1 MQSVGSYLHK
11 QLRPWSDM
19 SSNLTMHKYSRFF
32 TRPELPYYLI
42 IWSTLF
48 LCALGLTMV
57 LSASTVTSLSESG
70 NTYSIFIKQFFF
82 LIIGGFGFYW
92 SHRVRGLIW
101 PKIARYSLSISIII
115 LLLPFIPN
123 LGKNINGNRNWIEIA
138 GFTLQP
144 SEFAKFGLIL
154 WCALQLRKIGDAPS
168 KLKNFLRLLPGLFV
182 IEILILFGNDLG
194 TALLVLIIFVGV
206 LFISGAP
213 MKLFA
218 AIGVF
223 GVVIGSA
230 FVLSSN
236 YRMGRFAALFDPFD
250 ERYYKFAGWQ
260 PAHSIMGLASGGLWG
275 SGLGAS
281 KQKWANLAEAHT
293 DFIFSVIGEELG
305 LLGTLLVLAL
315 YAALIY
321 SILRV
326 ALKTKDDFSR
336 YVTAGV
342 ACWLIAQIT
351 INVGSATSLVPVI
364 GVTLPLISYGG
375 SSLLA
380 NLIAIGYVLGVAR
393 RTPEIADG
401 IKASRLRKMNQ

>member
-1 MQSVGSYLHK
+1 
-11 QLRPWSDM
+11 M
-19 SSNLTMHKYSRFF
+19 SSNLTIKKYTRILA
-32 TRPELPYYLI
+32 RPEIPYYLI
-42 IWSTLF
+42 IWSTVF
-48 LCALGLTMV
+48 LSALGLTMV
-57 LSASTVTSLSESG
+57 LSSSTVTSLQENG
-70 NTYSIFIKQFFF
+70 NAYAIFMRQFFF
-82 LIIGGFGFYW
+82 LGLGSFAFYW
-92 SHRVRGLIW
+92 AFKVQGAVW
-101 PKIARYSLSISIII
+101 PRIARYALSISIVI
-115 LLLPFIPN
+115 LLLPFVPF
-123 LGKNINGNRNWIEIA
+123 LGKNVKGNRNWIEIA

-144 SEFAKFGLIL
+144 SEIAKFLLIL
-154 WCALQLRKIGDAPS
+154 WCALQLRRIGEYAGKKSPFWLIS
-168 KLKNFLRLLPGLFV
+168 PGFAV
-182 IEILILFGNDLG
+182 VEILILFERDLG
-194 TALLVLIIFVGV
+194 TALLVLIIFFGI

-213 MKLFA
+213 IKHFIGMGVVA
-218 AIGVF
+218 AI
-223 GVVIGSA
+223 IGSA

-236 YRMGRFAALFDPFD
+236 YRVSRFAALFDPFD
-250 ERYYKFAGWQ
+250 EKYYKFSGWQ

-305 LLGTLLVLAL
+305 LLGTLLVLVL

-336 YVTAGV
+336 YATAGV
-342 ACWLIAQIT
+342 ACWFIAQVT
-351 INVGSATSLVPVI
+351 INIGSVTSLLPVI

-393 RTPEIADG
+393 RTPEISEG
-401 IKASRLRKMNQ
+401 VKFNRMRKSSQ

>member
-1 MQSVGSYLHK
+1 MSNNLYL
-11 QLRPWSDM
+11 R
-19 SSNLTMHKYSRFF
+19 KYSRLLA
-32 TRPELPYYLI
+32 RPELPYFLI
-42 IWSTLF
+42 IWSTIF

-57 LSASTVTSLSESG
+57 LSSSTVTSLQESG

-82 LIIGGFGFYW
+82 LILGSFAAFW
-92 SHRVRGLIW
+92 AFRVKGAIW
-101 PKIARYSLSISIII
+101 PFIARYSLSISIVI
-115 LLLPFIPN
+115 LLLPFVPF
-123 LGKNINGNRNWIEIA
+123 LGKNINGNRNWIEIG

-154 WCALQLRKIGDAPS
+154 WCALRLRSLGQEPGT
-168 KLKNFLRLLPGLFV
+168 KN
-182 IEILILFGNDLG
+182 LILFLAPGIVAIELLILLERDLG
-194 TALLVLIIFVGV
+194 TALLVLIIFGGI
-206 LFISGAP
+206 LFVSGAP
-213 MKLFA
+213 IKHFLA
-218 AIGVF
+218 LLTLGAI
-223 GVVIGSA
+223 IGGA
-230 FVLSSN
+230 LILSSD
-236 YRMGRFAALFDPFD
+236 YRMSRFEALFNPFD

-326 ALKTKDDFSR
+326 AIKTKDDFSR
-336 YVTAGV
+336 YATAGI
-342 ACWLIAQIT
+342 ACWFIAQVVVNI
-351 INVGSATSLVPVI
+351 GSVTSVIPVI
-364 GVTLPLISYGG
+364 GVTLPFISYGG

-380 NLIAIGYVLGVAR
+380 NLIAVGFVLGVAR
-393 RTPEIADG
+393 RTPEIAEG
-401 IKASRLRKMNQ
+401 IRVSRMRKLNP

>member
-1 MQSVGSYLHK
+1 
-11 QLRPWSDM
+11 M
-19 SSNLTMHKYSRFF
+19 SNNLKLQKYSRIL
-32 TRPELPYYLI
+32 TRPELPYFLI
-42 IWSTLF
+42 IWSTAF

-57 LSASTVTSLSESG
+57 LSSSTVKSLQESG

-82 LIIGGFGFYW
+82 LILGSSAAYW
-92 SHRVRGLIW
+92 AFKVKGLIW
-101 PKIARYSLSISIII
+101 PQIARYALSISIVI
-115 LLLPFIPN
+115 LLLPFVPF

-144 SEFAKFGLIL
+144 SEFAKLGLIL
-154 WCALQLRKIGDAPS
+154 WCALRLRTLGQVPGS
-168 KLKNFLRLLPGLFV
+168 KNLIFLIAPGLV
-182 IEILILFGNDLG
+182 AIELLILLERDLG
-194 TALLVLIIFVGV
+194 TALLVLIIFGGI

-213 MKLFA
+213 IKIFVALLA
-218 AIGVF
+218 LGAIVGT
-223 GVVIGSA
+223 A
-230 FVLSSN
+230 FILSSD
-236 YRMGRFAALFDPFD
+236 YRMSRFAALFNPFD
-250 ERYYKFAGWQ
+250 ERYYKFSGWQ

-326 ALKTKDDFSR
+326 AIKTKDDFSR
-336 YVTAGV
+336 YATAGI
-342 ACWLIAQIT
+342 ACWFIAQVV
-351 INVGSATSLVPVI
+351 INIGSVTSVIPVI
-364 GVTLPLISYGG
+364 GVTLPFISYGG

-380 NLIAIGYVLGVAR
+380 NLIAVGFVLGVAR
-393 RTPEIADG
+393 RTPEISEG
-401 IKASRLRKMNQ
+401 IKASRMRKLSQ

>member
-1 MQSVGSYLHK
+1 
-11 QLRPWSDM
+11 M
-19 SSNLTMHKYSRFF
+19 SNNLKLQKYSRILI
-32 TRPELPYYLI
+32 RPELPYFLI
-42 IWSTLF
+42 IWSTAF

-57 LSASTVTSLSESG
+57 LSSSTVTSLQESG

-82 LIIGGFGFYW
+82 LILGSSAAYW
-92 SHRVRGLIW
+92 AFKVKGLIW
-101 PKIARYSLSISIII
+101 PQIARYALSISIVI
-115 LLLPFIPN
+115 LLLPIVPF

-144 SEFAKFGLIL
+144 SEFAKLGLIL
-154 WCALQLRKIGDAPS
+154 WCALRLRTLGQVPGSRNLI
-168 KLKNFLRLLPGLFV
+168 FLIAPGLV
-182 IEILILFGNDLG
+182 AIELLILLERDLG
-194 TALLVLIIFVGV
+194 TALLVLIIFGGI

-213 MKLFA
+213 IKNFLA
-218 AIGVF
+218 LLALGAIV
-223 GVVIGSA
+223 STA
-230 FVLSSN
+230 FILSSD
-236 YRMGRFAALFDPFD
+236 YRMSRFAALFNPFD
-250 ERYYKFAGWQ
+250 ERYYKFSGWQ

-326 ALKTKDDFSR
+326 AIKTKDDFSR
-336 YVTAGV
+336 YATAGI
-342 ACWLIAQIT
+342 ACWFIAQVV
-351 INVGSATSLVPVI
+351 INIGSVTSVIPVI
-364 GVTLPLISYGG
+364 GVTLPFISYGG

-380 NLIAIGYVLGVAR
+380 NLIAVGFVLGVAR
-393 RTPEIADG
+393 RTPEISEG
-401 IKASRLRKMNQ
+401 IKASRMRKLSQ

>member
-1 MQSVGSYLHK
+1 
-11 QLRPWSDM
+11 M
-19 SSNLTMHKYSRFF
+19 SGNLTMHKYSRFF
-32 TRPELPYYLI
+32 ARPELPYYLI

-213 MKLFA
+213 LKLFA

-401 IKASRLRKMNQ
+401 IKASRLRKINQ

>member
-1 MQSVGSYLHK
+1 MSNNLK
-11 QLRPWSDM
+11 LRR
-19 SSNLTMHKYSRFF
+19 YSRILA
-32 TRPELPYYLI
+32 RPELPYFLI
-42 IWSTLF
+42 IWSTAF

-57 LSASTVTSLSESG
+57 LSSSTVTSLQESG

-82 LIIGGFGFYW
+82 LILGTSAAFWAF
-92 SHRVRGLIW
+92 RVKGLIW
-101 PKIARYSLSISIII
+101 PQIARYALSISIVI
-115 LLLPFIPN
+115 LLLPFVPF

-144 SEFAKFGLIL
+144 SEFAKLGLIL
-154 WCALQLRKIGDAPS
+154 WCALRLRTLGQVPGT
-168 KLKNFLRLLPGLFV
+168 KNLILLIAPGLVV
-182 IEILILFGNDLG
+182 IELLILLERDLG
-194 TALLVLIIFVGV
+194 TALLILIIFGGI

-213 MKLFA
+213 IKNFLA
-218 AIGVF
+218 LLTLGAIVG
-223 GVVIGSA
+223 GA
-230 FVLSSN
+230 FILSSD
-236 YRMGRFAALFDPFD
+236 YRMSRFAALFNPFD
-250 ERYYKFAGWQ
+250 ERYYKFSGWQ

-326 ALKTKDDFSR
+326 AIKTKDDFSR
-336 YVTAGV
+336 YATAGI
-342 ACWLIAQIT
+342 ACWLIAQVV
-351 INVGSATSLVPVI
+351 INIGSVTSVIPVI
-364 GVTLPLISYGG
+364 GVTLPFISYGG

-380 NLIAIGYVLGVAR
+380 NLIAVGFVLGVAR
-393 RTPEIADG
+393 RTPEISEG
-401 IKASRLRKMNQ
+401 IKASRMRKLSR

>member
-1 MQSVGSYLHK
+1 
-11 QLRPWSDM
+11 M
-19 SSNLTMHKYSRFF
+19 SNNLYMRKYSRLLA
-32 TRPELPYYLI
+32 RPELPYFLI
-42 IWSTLF
+42 IWSTIF

-57 LSASTVTSLSESG
+57 LSSSTVTSLQESG

-82 LIIGGFGFYW
+82 LIIGSFAAFW
-92 SHRVRGLIW
+92 AFRVRGAIW
-101 PKIARYSLSISIII
+101 PFIARYALSISIVI
-115 LLLPFIPN
+115 LLLPFVPF

-154 WCALQLRKIGDAPS
+154 WCS
-168 KLKNFLRLLPGLFV
+168 LRLRTLVQEPGTKNLILLLAPGLV
-182 IEILILFGNDLG
+182 AIELLILLERDLG
-194 TALLVLIIFVGV
+194 TALLVLIIFGGI
-206 LFISGAP
+206 LFVSGAP
-213 MKLFA
+213 IKHFLA
-218 AIGVF
+218 LITLGAI
-223 GVVIGSA
+223 IGGA
-230 FVLSSN
+230 LILSSD
-236 YRMGRFAALFDPFD
+236 YRMSRFEALFNPFD

-326 ALKTKDDFSR
+326 AIKTKDDFSR
-336 YVTAGV
+336 YVTAGI
-342 ACWLIAQIT
+342 ACWFIAQVVVNI
-351 INVGSATSLVPVI
+351 GSVTSVIPVI
-364 GVTLPLISYGG
+364 GVTLPFISYGG

-380 NLIAIGYVLGVAR
+380 NLIAVGYVLGVAR
-393 RTPEIADG
+393 RTPEIAEG
-401 IKASRLRKMNQ
+401 IRVSRMRKLKR

>member
-1 MQSVGSYLHK
+1 
-11 QLRPWSDM
+11 M
-19 SSNLTMHKYSRFF
+19 SSNLTIKKYTRILA
-32 TRPELPYYLI
+32 RPEIPYYLI
-42 IWSTLF
+42 IWSTVF
-48 LCALGLTMV
+48 LSALGLTMV
-57 LSASTVTSLSESG
+57 LSSSTVTSLQENG
-70 NTYSIFIKQFFF
+70 NAYAIFMRQFFF
-82 LIIGGFGFYW
+82 LGLGSFAFYW
-92 SHRVRGLIW
+92 AFKVQGAVW
-101 PKIARYSLSISIII
+101 PRIARYALSISIVI
-115 LLLPFIPN
+115 LLLPFVPF
-123 LGKNINGNRNWIEIA
+123 LGKNVKGNRNWIEIA

-144 SEFAKFGLIL
+144 SEIAKFLLIL
-154 WCALQLRKIGDAPS
+154 WCALQLRKIGEYAGKKSPFWLIS
-168 KLKNFLRLLPGLFV
+168 PGFAV
-182 IEILILFGNDLG
+182 VEILILFERDLG
-194 TALLVLIIFVGV
+194 TALLVLIIFFGI

-213 MKLFA
+213 IKHFIGIGVVA
-218 AIGVF
+218 AI
-223 GVVIGSA
+223 IGSA

-236 YRMGRFAALFDPFD
+236 YRVSRFAALFDPFD
-250 ERYYKFAGWQ
+250 EKYYKFSGWQ

-305 LLGTLLVLAL
+305 LLGTLLVLVL

-336 YVTAGV
+336 YATAGV
-342 ACWLIAQIT
+342 ACWFIAQVT
-351 INVGSATSLVPVI
+351 INIGSVTSLLPVI

-393 RTPEIADG
+393 RTPEISEG
-401 IKASRLRKMNQ
+401 IKFNRMRKSSQ

>member
-1 MQSVGSYLHK
+1 
-11 QLRPWSDM
+11 M
-19 SSNLTMHKYSRFF
+19 SNNLKLQKYSRIL
-32 TRPELPYYLI
+32 TRPELPYFLI
-42 IWSTLF
+42 IWSTAF

-57 LSASTVTSLSESG
+57 LSSSTVKSLQESG

-82 LIIGGFGFYW
+82 LILGSSAAYW
-92 SHRVRGLIW
+92 AFKVKGLIW
-101 PKIARYSLSISIII
+101 PQIARYALSISIII
-115 LLLPFIPN
+115 LLLPFVPF

-144 SEFAKFGLIL
+144 SEFAKLGLIL
-154 WCALQLRKIGDAPS
+154 WCALRLRTLGQVPGS
-168 KLKNFLRLLPGLFV
+168 KNLIFLIAPGLV
-182 IEILILFGNDLG
+182 TIELLILLERDLG
-194 TALLVLIIFVGV
+194 TALLVLIIFGGI

-213 MKLFA
+213 IKNFVALLA
-218 AIGVF
+218 LGAIVGT
-223 GVVIGSA
+223 A
-230 FVLSSN
+230 FILSSD
-236 YRMGRFAALFDPFD
+236 YRMSRFAALFNPFD
-250 ERYYKFAGWQ
+250 ERYYKFSGWQ

-326 ALKTKDDFSR
+326 AIKTKDDFSR
-336 YVTAGV
+336 YATAGI
-342 ACWLIAQIT
+342 ACWFIAQVV
-351 INVGSATSLVPVI
+351 INIGSVTSVIPVI
-364 GVTLPLISYGG
+364 GVTLPFISYGG

-380 NLIAIGYVLGVAR
+380 NLIAIGFVLGVAR
-393 RTPEIADG
+393 RTPEISEG
-401 IKASRLRKMNQ
+401 IKASRMRKLSQ

>member
-1 MQSVGSYLHK
+1 
-11 QLRPWSDM
+11 M
-19 SSNLTMHKYSRFF
+19 SNNLKLQKYSRIL
-32 TRPELPYYLI
+32 TRPELPYFLI
-42 IWSTLF
+42 IWSTAF

-57 LSASTVTSLSESG
+57 LSSSTVKSLQESG

-82 LIIGGFGFYW
+82 LILGSSAAYW
-92 SHRVRGLIW
+92 AFKVKGLIW
-101 PKIARYSLSISIII
+101 PQIARYALSISIVI
-115 LLLPFIPN
+115 LLLPFVPF

-144 SEFAKFGLIL
+144 SEFAKLGLIL
-154 WCALQLRKIGDAPS
+154 WCALRLRTLGQVPGS
-168 KLKNFLRLLPGLFV
+168 KNLIFLIAPGLV
-182 IEILILFGNDLG
+182 AIELLILLERDLG
-194 TALLVLIIFVGV
+194 TALLVLIIFGGI

-213 MKLFA
+213 IKNFIALLA
-218 AIGVF
+218 LGAIVGT
-223 GVVIGSA
+223 A
-230 FVLSSN
+230 FILSSD
-236 YRMGRFAALFDPFD
+236 YRMSRFAALFNPFD
-250 ERYYKFAGWQ
+250 ERYYKFSGWQ

-326 ALKTKDDFSR
+326 AIKTKDDFSR
-336 YVTAGV
+336 YATAGI
-342 ACWLIAQIT
+342 ACWFIAQVV
-351 INVGSATSLVPVI
+351 INIGSVTSVIPVI
-364 GVTLPLISYGG
+364 GVTLPFISYGG

-380 NLIAIGYVLGVAR
+380 NLIAVGFVLGVAR
-393 RTPEIADG
+393 RTPEISEG
-401 IKASRLRKMNQ
+401 IKASRMRKLSQ